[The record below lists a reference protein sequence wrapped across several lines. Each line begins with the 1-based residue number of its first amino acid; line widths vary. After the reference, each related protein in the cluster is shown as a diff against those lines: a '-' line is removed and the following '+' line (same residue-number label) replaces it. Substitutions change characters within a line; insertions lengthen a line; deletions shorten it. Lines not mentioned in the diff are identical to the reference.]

1 MRSTQLLVE
10 KKAMTHYSGQ
20 HIIGLTDWSMVMA
33 KVKLK
38 SNSGAGKRF
47 RKTGNGFKCRSA
59 KRSHNFTCKTTKMK
73 RQARAG
79 LHVRDEDLGR
89 IEQMLPFA

>member
-1 MRSTQLLVE
+1 
-10 KKAMTHYSGQ
+10 
-20 HIIGLTDWSMVMA
+20 MA

-47 RKTGNGFKCRSA
+47 RKTGSGGFKCRSA
-59 KRSHNFTCKTTKMK
+59 KRSHNLTCKSTKMK
-73 RQARAG
+73 RQARSG
-79 LHVRDEDLGR
+79 LQVRDEDLGR

>member
-1 MRSTQLLVE
+1 MP
-10 KKAMTHYSGQ
+10 
-20 HIIGLTDWSMVMA
+20 

-47 RKTGNGFKCRSA
+47 RKTGNGGFKCRGA
-59 KRSHNFTCKTTKMK
+59 KRSHNFTCKSTKVK
-73 RQARAG
+73 RKARAA